1 VTVLDRA
8 PPFAA
13 ATVTAPRASSAAL
26 IPTRPA
32 RLASACRR
40 WSGSASASR
49 PAASPRHDSAV
60 QVGDA
65 GEIVARRARRL
76 PRGDR
81 RPRAG
86 ARPWRRSAGSSS
98 PRARQPGRA
107 ADCRAGRPFGV
118 PLERRG
124 HVEDVRVRR
133 AERRAVELGAERPLL
148 AVVGLGAD
156 RRCARTSCS
165 GHVPAARTRGTRPAP
180 SSSPTRSALRAA
192 GSSRRRVFRP
202 ARVPSL
208 GYATEDRAQ
217 TRTWVVGRAS
227 LTVTVRRLRRR
238 AREPPPPRHAPPGF
252 AIGGSSLMSAWI
264 VVRNEEHGGGAET
277 NTGTEAVHGAFHGRG
292 RAAPGGDPCRVRL
305 PRDKGWS
312 GYLAG
317 KNSTQGGD
325 R

>member
-1 VTVLDRA
+1 MPYRAWEDVTVLDRA

-13 ATVTAPRASSAAL
+13 ATVTAPRPSSAAL

-32 RLASACRR
+32 RLASAC
-40 WSGSASASR
+40 
-49 PAASPRHDSAV
+49 
-60 QVGDA
+60 
-65 GEIVARRARRL
+65 
-76 PRGDR
+76 
-81 RPRAG
+81 
-86 ARPWRRSAGSSS
+86 
-98 PRARQPGRA
+98 
-107 ADCRAGRPFGV
+107 
-118 PLERRG
+118 
-124 HVEDVRVRR
+124 
-133 AERRAVELGAERPLL
+133 
-148 AVVGLGAD
+148 

-277 NTGTEAVHGAFHGRG
+277 NNGTEAGHGAFHGRG

-305 PRDKGWS
+305 PRDQGWS

-325 R
+325 RGRRLW